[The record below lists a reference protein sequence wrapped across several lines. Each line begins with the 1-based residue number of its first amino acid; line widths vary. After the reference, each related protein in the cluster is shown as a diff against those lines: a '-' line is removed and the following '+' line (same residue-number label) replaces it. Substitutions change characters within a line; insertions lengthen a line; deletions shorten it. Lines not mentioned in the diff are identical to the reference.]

1 MASGLRAWL
10 VVTGLA
16 LAEGQVFLVLN
27 AGSTCLPWRGLFS
40 LTSDRPPACCLYPGH
55 VAWAVQ
61 IFFFFTRFFLGGLSC
76 SYVILGGEPGPLPI
90 LGDTALS
97 IVTAGV
103 ASHVVFS

>member
-61 IFFFFTRFFLGGLSC
+61 IFFF
-76 SYVILGGEPGPLPI
+76 LPVSS
-90 LGDTALS
+90 L
-97 IVTAGV
+97 V
-103 ASHVVFS
+103 ASPAVTLFLVVNQDPFQFWETLHYPLSLQEWLPM